1 LPRRGLALPCSI
13 HMALL
18 SCAAQVIEKERP
30 QLAECEEPSIYSP
43 AFPRE
48 KWQRKRTQVKIR
60 VCSLPYAAPPPP
72 CQAPPPM
79 VRATPPLCLILAL
92 GTSAL
97 ASSPTPSLSWSGS
110 TLIPPPLL
118 HPVLSQLCPSELQ
131 STHRHSLPLV
141 GVHRRA
147 RPPGLCVSHSGSPS
161 AGPHPPCE
169 YAPPHYL
176 PRPIFPSFPCNG
188 LHHLLPLERHFQPS
202 GKRHGG
208 V

>member
-1 LPRRGLALPCSI
+1 MPRRGLALPCSI

-110 TLIPPPLL
+110 TLIPPPPAFFCIPSCHSSALRNYSPHTGTHYLL
-118 HPVLSQLCPSELQ
+118 SGFTDVHALLVCVSPTVAPLPPGPIPRVNTHPHTTSPVPY
-131 STHRHSLPLV
+131 SLPSL
-141 GVHRRA
+141 A
-147 RPPGLCVSHSGSPS
+147 MAYTISSP
-161 AGPHPPCE
+161 
-169 YAPPHYL
+169 
-176 PRPIFPSFPCNG
+176 
-188 LHHLLPLERHFQPS
+188 
-202 GKRHGG
+202 
-208 V
+208 